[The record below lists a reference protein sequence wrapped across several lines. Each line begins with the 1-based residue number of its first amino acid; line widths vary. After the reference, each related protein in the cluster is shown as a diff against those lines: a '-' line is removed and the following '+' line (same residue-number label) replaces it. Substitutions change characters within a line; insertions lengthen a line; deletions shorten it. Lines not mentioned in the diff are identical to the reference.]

1 MEKLDNEQKMAL
13 QNLAISSL
21 TDEFV
26 ALHEGRFPELGDLS
40 DFAHSIFVRSKLLP
54 ILRRRNP
61 ILGISI
67 QREVMKYPN
76 FFLDLLVNLEFER
89 VNRSQRPE
97 RKVS

>member
-1 MEKLDNEQKMAL
+1 MEQLNDEQKMAL

-26 ALHEGRFPELGDLS
+26 ALHVGRIPELGELP
-40 DFAHSIFVRSKLLP
+40 DFVHSIFVGSNLMS

-61 ILGISI
+61 SLGVLV
-67 QREVMKYPN
+67 QGEVKKYPN
-76 FFLDLLVNLEFER
+76 FFLDLLTNLEFER
-89 VNRSQRPE
+89 VNRGKRPD